1 MTPLDTTITD
11 LAGALQKAT
20 ATQPPGVARDVL
32 ICKFAY
38 VIGDLCRIKLIP
50 QISEQDEYD
59 LDLSAERLTNDIL
72 RRDGMFEAA

>member
-1 MTPLDTTITD
+1 MTPLDTTIND

-20 ATQPPGVARDVL
+20 AMPAGLNRDVI

-59 LDLSAERLTNDIL
+59 LDLSAERIVNDIL
-72 RRDGMFEAA
+72 ARDGMFEAA